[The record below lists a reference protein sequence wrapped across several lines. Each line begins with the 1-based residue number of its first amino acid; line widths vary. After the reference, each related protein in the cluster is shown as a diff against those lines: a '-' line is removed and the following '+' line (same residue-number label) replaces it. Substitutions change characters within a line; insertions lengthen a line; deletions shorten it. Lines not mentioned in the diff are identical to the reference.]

1 MSNITNNQVRVWDPL
16 VRLFHWSL
24 VLTFFISYFTGDDEN
39 QLHIYAGYAVL
50 GLIIFRL
57 IWGIIGSKNARF
69 SDFLTSPGKVI
80 EYLKS
85 LISVKP
91 KHYLGHNPAGGWMVI
106 ALLISLF
113 VATIS
118 GLKLYAVEE
127 GKGPLA
133 GVSTDIS
140 LVSSA
145 YADKD
150 EYEKEH
156 GEGYEEHNGK
166 DGEREGDDFWEEVH
180 EVSSNFTLFLIFL
193 HVAGVV
199 VSSKLHKENLVKAM
213 ISGNKNA

>member
-16 VRLFHWSL
+16 FRLFHWSL

-57 IWGIIGSKNARF
+57 IWGIIGSKHARF
-69 SDFLTSPGKVI
+69 SDFLASPGKVI

-85 LISVKP
+85 LVSGKP

-106 ALLISLF
+106 VLLISLY
-113 VATIS
+113 VTTIS

-133 GVSTDIS
+133 GVSTDVVLI
-140 LVSSA
+140 SSA

-150 EYEKEH
+150 EDEKEH

-166 DGEREGDDFWEEVH
+166 DGEREGYDFWEEIH

-199 VSSKLHKENLVKAM
+199 VSSKLHNENLVKAM

>member
-1 MSNITNNQVRVWDPL
+1 MSNANNTEVRVWDPL

-24 VLTFFISYFTGDDEN
+24 VLTFFISYFTGDEEN

-50 GLIIFRL
+50 GLIVFRL
-57 IWGIIGSKNARF
+57 IWGIIGTKHARF
-69 SDFLTSPGKVI
+69 SDFLASPAKVI

-85 LISVKP
+85 LGSRKP

-106 ALLISLF
+106 VLLISLF
-113 VATIS
+113 VSTIS

-133 GVSTDIS
+133 GVTSDVSLIS
-140 LVSSA
+140 NA

-150 EYEKEH
+150 EDEKEH
-156 GEGYEEHNGK
+156 GKEYEEHEGQG
-166 DGEREGDDFWEEVH
+166 GEREGDEFWKEVH